1 MKSME
6 IQDIHGRSFR
16 TLRVSLTNACNFG
29 CVYCVNGEDKGGMN
43 TAAVQ
48 APLPYTELAKIVVR
62 LHETLQFK
70 DVRLTGGE
78 PTLYHELI
86 PFLSALTSKGI
97 ANIKMTTNG
106 YLLKQQAQDLS
117 DSGVRHINVSLDAVE
132 PEIFAAI
139 TKRKLLPQVLEG
151 IDGALQAG
159 IAVKLNAVVM
169 RGMNESQ
176 ILPLLEYA
184 MSKKIELRYLELM
197 RMGHF
202 YSKNFDRYFFSMD
215 EINHVIQSKYSLQPL
230 ERKPSATAQR
240 WRLENGYTYGI
251 IANESRPFCSDCD
264 RLRLDS
270 FGNIYGCLSDERRE
284 SIIDCLNDEPA
295 LRECLQ
301 RALLHK
307 QPVKF
312 KGSPLKMIAIGG

>member
-1 MKSME
+1 ME
-6 IQDIHGRSFR
+6 IQDIHGRSFC

-29 CVYCVNGEDKGGMN
+29 CAYCVNGEDQGGVN
-43 TAAVQ
+43 RTEEPS
-48 APLPYTELAKIVVR
+48 PLPYHQLAKIVIR
-62 LHETLQFK
+62 LHEVLHLS

-86 PFLSALTSKGI
+86 PFLVALTSNGI
-97 ANIKMTTNG
+97 SNIKMTTNG
-106 YLLKQQAQDLS
+106 FLLKQQSQNLFSA
-117 DSGVRHINVSLDAVE
+117 GVRHINVSLDAVE
-132 PEIFAAI
+132 PEVFTAI
-139 TKRKLLPQVLEG
+139 TKRQLLPQVLEG
-151 IDGALQAG
+151 IEAALLAG
-159 IAVKLNAVVM
+159 MNVKLNAVVM
-169 RGMNESQ
+169 RGVNEHQ

-184 MSKKIELRYLELM
+184 MRNNIELRYLELM

-202 YSKNFDRYFFSMD
+202 YSKNFERYFFSMNEMND
-215 EINHVIQSKYSLQPL
+215 AIKTTYTVNAL
-230 ERKPSATAQR
+230 ERKPSATSQR
-240 WRLENGYTYGI
+240 WQLENGYTYGI
-251 IANESRPFCSDCD
+251 IANESRPFCSDCN

-284 SIIDCLNDEPA
+284 SILDCLRDETT
-295 LRECLQ
+295 LIERLQ